1 MNTVNDK
8 IQDLIS
14 QIGPVFPD
22 IDAVIQTEDPSW
34 AIQFVDELVVMIEQL
49 EHPDRMV
56 FSSEIGTVADDQE
69 LPIYEAL
76 LCYNLLWKDTGGVK
90 IGLAGPKGILIVT
103 TELLL
108 DGLTLMTFQEALT
121 NFTNI
126 AKSLGKYVIRDK
138 KILLRYPMSILIVCI
153 YKHKQSLTG
162 SSLRVFNS

>member
-1 MNTVNDK
+1 MTTVNDK

-49 EHPDRMV
+49 EQPDRMV
-56 FSSEIGTVADDQE
+56 FSSEIGAVTDDQE
-69 LPIYEAL
+69 LPVYEAL

-90 IGLAGPKGILIVT
+90 IGLAGPKGTLIVT
-103 TELLL
+103 SELLL
-108 DGLTLMTFQEALT
+108 DGLTLMSFQEALT

-126 AKSLGKYVIRDK
+126 ARSLSKYVLKDK
-138 KILLRYPMSILIVCI
+138 KSGT
-153 YKHKQSLTG
+153 SLPNLNPH
-162 SSLRVFNS
+162 SLHLQA

>member
-14 QIGPVFPD
+14 QIGPVFPY

-49 EHPDRMV
+49 EQPDRMV
-56 FSSEIGTVADDQE
+56 FSSEIGAVTDDQE
-69 LPIYEAL
+69 LPVYEAL

-90 IGLAGPKGILIVT
+90 IGLAGPKGTLIVT
-103 TELLL
+103 SELLL
-108 DGLTLMTFQEALT
+108 EGLTLMSFQEALT

-126 AKSLGKYVIRDK
+126 ARSLSKYVLKDK
-138 KILLRYPMSILIVCI
+138 KSGASLPTLNS
-153 YKHKQSLTG
+153 QSLH
-162 SSLRVFNS
+162 LQA

>member
-49 EHPDRMV
+49 ENPDRMV
-56 FSSEIGTVADDQE
+56 FSSEIGAVTDDQE
-69 LPIYEAL
+69 LPVYEAL

-108 DGLTLMTFQEALT
+108 DGLTLMSCQEALT

-126 AKSLGKYVIRDK
+126 SRSLGKYVVRDK
-138 KILLRYPMSILIVCI
+138 KNP
-153 YKHKQSLTG
+153 
-162 SSLRVFNS
+162 SSLPNVNPHSLHLQA

>member
-8 IQDLIS
+8 IQDLIC

-138 KILLRYPMSILIVCI
+138 KNP
-153 YKHKQSLTG
+153 
-162 SSLRVFNS
+162 SSLPNVISNSLHLQA

>member
-69 LPIYEAL
+69 LPVYEAL

-126 AKSLGKYVIRDK
+126 AKSLSKYVIRDK
-138 KILLRYPMSILIVCI
+138 KNP
-153 YKHKQSLTG
+153 
-162 SSLRVFNS
+162 SSLPNVNSHSLHLQA

>member
-1 MNTVNDK
+1 MNTVNDI

-34 AIQFVDELVVMIEQL
+34 AIQFVDELIVMIEQL

-103 TELLL
+103 SELLL

-138 KILLRYPMSILIVCI
+138 KNP
-153 YKHKQSLTG
+153 
-162 SSLRVFNS
+162 SSLPNVISNSLHLQA

>member
-1 MNTVNDK
+1 
-8 IQDLIS
+8 
-14 QIGPVFPD
+14 
-22 IDAVIQTEDPSW
+22 
-34 AIQFVDELVVMIEQL
+34 MIEQL

-69 LPIYEAL
+69 LPVYEAL

-126 AKSLGKYVIRDK
+126 AKSLSKYVIRDK
-138 KILLRYPMSILIVCI
+138 KNP
-153 YKHKQSLTG
+153 
-162 SSLRVFNS
+162 SSLPNVNSHSLHLQA

>member
-69 LPIYEAL
+69 LPVYEAL

-108 DGLTLMTFQEALT
+108 DGLTLMSFQEALT

-138 KILLRYPMSILIVCI
+138 KNP
-153 YKHKQSLTG
+153 
-162 SSLRVFNS
+162 SSLPNVNSHSLQLQA

>member
-14 QIGPVFPD
+14 QIGPVFSD

-138 KILLRYPMSILIVCI
+138 KNP
-153 YKHKQSLTG
+153 
-162 SSLRVFNS
+162 SSLPNVISNSLHLQA

>member
-1 MNTVNDK
+1 
-8 IQDLIS
+8 
-14 QIGPVFPD
+14 
-22 IDAVIQTEDPSW
+22 
-34 AIQFVDELVVMIEQL
+34 MIEQL

-69 LPIYEAL
+69 LPVYEAL

-138 KILLRYPMSILIVCI
+138 KNP
-153 YKHKQSLTG
+153 
-162 SSLRVFNS
+162 SSLPNVNSHSLHLQA

>member
-1 MNTVNDK
+1 MNTVIDK

-69 LPIYEAL
+69 LPVYEAL

-138 KILLRYPMSILIVCI
+138 KYP
-153 YKHKQSLTG
+153 
-162 SSLRVFNS
+162 SSLPNVNSHSLHLQA

>member
-1 MNTVNDK
+1 LNIINTVNDK
-8 IQDLIS
+8 IQDLIC

-56 FSSEIGTVADDQE
+56 ISSEIGTVADDQE

-103 TELLL
+103 SELLL

-138 KILLRYPMSILIVCI
+138 KNP
-153 YKHKQSLTG
+153 
-162 SSLRVFNS
+162 SSLPNVISNSLHLQA

>member
-56 FSSEIGTVADDQE
+56 FSSELGAVTDDQE
-69 LPIYEAL
+69 LPVYEAL

-108 DGLTLMTFQEALT
+108 DGLTLMSFQEALT

-126 AKSLGKYVIRDK
+126 SRSLGKYVIRDK
-138 KILLRYPMSILIVCI
+138 KNP
-153 YKHKQSLTG
+153 
-162 SSLRVFNS
+162 SSLPNVNPHSLHLQA

>member
-69 LPIYEAL
+69 LPVYEAL

-126 AKSLGKYVIRDK
+126 SKSLGKYVIRDK
-138 KILLRYPMSILIVCI
+138 KNP
-153 YKHKQSLTG
+153 
-162 SSLRVFNS
+162 SSLPNVNSYSLHLQA

>member
-69 LPIYEAL
+69 LPVYEAL
-76 LCYNLLWKDTGGVK
+76 LCYNLL
-90 IGLAGPKGILIVT
+90 
-103 TELLL
+103 
-108 DGLTLMTFQEALT
+108 
-121 NFTNI
+121 
-126 AKSLGKYVIRDK
+126 
-138 KILLRYPMSILIVCI
+138 
-153 YKHKQSLTG
+153 
-162 SSLRVFNS
+162 

>member
-34 AIQFVDELVVMIEQL
+34 AIQFVDELFVMIEQL

-138 KILLRYPMSILIVCI
+138 KNP
-153 YKHKQSLTG
+153 
-162 SSLRVFNS
+162 SSLPNVISNSLHLQA

>member
-76 LCYNLLWKDTGGVK
+76 LCYNLLWKETGGVK

-138 KILLRYPMSILIVCI
+138 KNP
-153 YKHKQSLTG
+153 
-162 SSLRVFNS
+162 SSLPSVISNSLHLQA

>member
-49 EHPDRMV
+49 EQPDRMV
-56 FSSEIGTVADDQE
+56 FSSEIGAVTDDQE
-69 LPIYEAL
+69 LPVYEAL

-90 IGLAGPKGILIVT
+90 IGLAGPKGTLIVT
-103 TELLL
+103 SELLL
-108 DGLTLMTFQEALT
+108 EGLTLMSFQEALT

-126 AKSLGKYVIRDK
+126 ARSLSKYVLKDK
-138 KILLRYPMSILIVCI
+138 KSGASLPTLNS
-153 YKHKQSLTG
+153 QSLH
-162 SSLRVFNS
+162 LQA

>member
-49 EHPDRMV
+49 ENPDRMV
-56 FSSEIGTVADDQE
+56 FSSEIGAVTDDQE
-69 LPIYEAL
+69 LPVYEAL

-108 DGLTLMTFQEALT
+108 DGLTLMSFQEALT

-126 AKSLGKYVIRDK
+126 SRSLGKYVVRDK
-138 KILLRYPMSILIVCI
+138 KNP
-153 YKHKQSLTG
+153 
-162 SSLRVFNS
+162 SSLPNVNPHSLHLQA

>member
-22 IDAVIQTEDPSW
+22 IDTVIQTEDPSW

-69 LPIYEAL
+69 LPVYEAL

-138 KILLRYPMSILIVCI
+138 KNP
-153 YKHKQSLTG
+153 
-162 SSLRVFNS
+162 SSLPNVNSHSLHLQA

>member
-49 EHPDRMV
+49 EQPDRMV
-56 FSSEIGTVADDQE
+56 FSSEIGAVTDDQE
-69 LPIYEAL
+69 LPVYEAL

-90 IGLAGPKGILIVT
+90 IGLAGPKGTLIVT
-103 TELLL
+103 SELLL
-108 DGLTLMTFQEALT
+108 DGLTLMSFQEALT

-126 AKSLGKYVIRDK
+126 ARSLSKYVLKDK
-138 KILLRYPMSILIVCI
+138 KSGASLPTLNS
-153 YKHKQSLTG
+153 QSLH
-162 SSLRVFNS
+162 LQA

>member
-69 LPIYEAL
+69 LPVYEAL

-108 DGLTLMTFQEALT
+108 VGLTLMTFQEALT

-138 KILLRYPMSILIVCI
+138 KNP
-153 YKHKQSLTG
+153 
-162 SSLRVFNS
+162 SSLPNVNSHSLHLQA

>member
-49 EHPDRMV
+49 ENPDRMV
-56 FSSEIGTVADDQE
+56 FSSEIGAVTDDQE
-69 LPIYEAL
+69 LPVYEAL

-108 DGLTLMTFQEALT
+108 DGLTLMSFQEALT

-126 AKSLGKYVIRDK
+126 ARSLGKYVVRDK
-138 KILLRYPMSILIVCI
+138 KNP
-153 YKHKQSLTG
+153 
-162 SSLRVFNS
+162 SSLPNVNPHSLHLQA

>member
-103 TELLL
+103 SELLL

-138 KILLRYPMSILIVCI
+138 KNP
-153 YKHKQSLTG
+153 
-162 SSLRVFNS
+162 SSLPNVISNSLHLQA

>member
-1 MNTVNDK
+1 MTTVNEK
-8 IQDLIS
+8 IQDFIS

-56 FSSEIGTVADDQE
+56 FSSEIGAVTDDQE

-90 IGLAGPKGILIVT
+90 IGLAGLKGTLIVT
-103 TELLL
+103 CELLL
-108 DGLTLMTFQEALT
+108 DRLTLMSFQDALT

-126 AKSLGKYVIRDK
+126 SRSLSKYVLQDK
-138 KILLRYPMSILIVCI
+138 KSSSGLPNLST
-153 YKHKQSLTG
+153 HSLH
-162 SSLRVFNS
+162 LQA

>member
-103 TELLL
+103 SELLL
-108 DGLTLMTFQEALT
+108 DGLTLMKFQEALT

-138 KILLRYPMSILIVCI
+138 KNP
-153 YKHKQSLTG
+153 
-162 SSLRVFNS
+162 SSLPNVISNSLHLQA

>member
-22 IDAVIQTEDPSW
+22 IDAVIQTEDSSW

-69 LPIYEAL
+69 LPVYEAL

-103 TELLL
+103 SELLL

-138 KILLRYPMSILIVCI
+138 KNP
-153 YKHKQSLTG
+153 
-162 SSLRVFNS
+162 SSLPNVISNSLHLQA

>member
-69 LPIYEAL
+69 LPVYEAL

-126 AKSLGKYVIRDK
+126 AKSLSKYVIRDK
-138 KILLRYPMSILIVCI
+138 KNPSSQPNVNSHILHL
-153 YKHKQSLTG
+153 QA
-162 SSLRVFNS
+162 

>member
-138 KILLRYPMSILIVCI
+138 KNP
-153 YKHKQSLTG
+153 
-162 SSLRVFNS
+162 SSLSNVISNSLHLQA

>member
-69 LPIYEAL
+69 LPVYEAL

-90 IGLAGPKGILIVT
+90 IGLAGPKGTLIVT
-103 TELLL
+103 SELLL
-108 DGLTLMTFQEALT
+108 DGLTLMSFQDALT

-126 AKSLGKYVIRDK
+126 ARSLSKYVLKDK
-138 KILLRYPMSILIVCI
+138 KSSNSLPNLNP
-153 YKHKQSLTG
+153 QSLH
-162 SSLRVFNS
+162 LQA

>member
-1 MNTVNDK
+1 MTTVNDK

-69 LPIYEAL
+69 LPVYEAL

-90 IGLAGPKGILIVT
+90 IGLAGPKGTLIVT
-103 TELLL
+103 SELLL
-108 DGLTLMTFQEALT
+108 DGLTLMAFQDALT

-126 AKSLGKYVIRDK
+126 ARSLSKYVLKDK
-138 KILLRYPMSILIVCI
+138 KSSNSLPNLNP
-153 YKHKQSLTG
+153 QSLH
-162 SSLRVFNS
+162 LQA

>member
-8 IQDLIS
+8 IQDLIC

-103 TELLL
+103 SELLL

-138 KILLRYPMSILIVCI
+138 KNP
-153 YKHKQSLTG
+153 
-162 SSLRVFNS
+162 SSLPNVISNSLHLQA

>member
-1 MNTVNDK
+1 MSINLQK
-8 IQDLIS
+8 F
-14 QIGPVFPD
+14 QIMMEEVGPEVSD
-22 IDAVIQTEDPSW
+22 IETVIQNKDRDW

-138 KILLRYPMSILIVCI
+138 KNP
-153 YKHKQSLTG
+153 
-162 SSLRVFNS
+162 SSLPNVISNSLHLQA

>member
-22 IDAVIQTEDPSW
+22 IDVVIQTEDPSW

-56 FSSEIGTVADDQE
+56 FSSEIGAVANDQE

-103 TELLL
+103 SELLL

-138 KILLRYPMSILIVCI
+138 KNP
-153 YKHKQSLTG
+153 
-162 SSLRVFNS
+162 SSLPNVISNSLHLQA

>member
-14 QIGPVFPD
+14 QIGPVFLD

-34 AIQFVDELVVMIEQL
+34 AFQFVDELVVMIEQL
-49 EHPDRMV
+49 EHPDRIV

-69 LPIYEAL
+69 LPVYEAL

-138 KILLRYPMSILIVCI
+138 KNP
-153 YKHKQSLTG
+153 
-162 SSLRVFNS
+162 SSLPNVNSHSLHLQA

>member
-1 MNTVNDK
+1 MNTVNDI

-34 AIQFVDELVVMIEQL
+34 AIQFVDELIVMIEQL

-90 IGLAGPKGILIVT
+90 IRLAGPKGILIVT
-103 TELLL
+103 SELLL
-108 DGLTLMTFQEALT
+108 DGLTLMIFQEALT

-138 KILLRYPMSILIVCI
+138 KNP
-153 YKHKQSLTG
+153 
-162 SSLRVFNS
+162 SSLPNVISNSLHLQA

>member
-69 LPIYEAL
+69 LPVYEAL

-138 KILLRYPMSILIVCI
+138 KNPSSQPNVNS
-153 YKHKQSLTG
+153 HSLH
-162 SSLRVFNS
+162 LQA

>member
-1 MNTVNDK
+1 MNTVYDK

-69 LPIYEAL
+69 LPVYEAL

-126 AKSLGKYVIRDK
+126 AKSLSKYVIRDK
-138 KILLRYPMSILIVCI
+138 KNP
-153 YKHKQSLTG
+153 
-162 SSLRVFNS
+162 SSLPNVNSHSLHLQA